1 LSSATPVCWASDS
14 STNRSSAGGS
24 AAAATTRKPACPAEL
39 DPIAHRDRVESLSP
53 LPRHVA
59 VAIP

>member
-1 LSSATPVCWASDS
+1 MLPGQDHVF
-14 STNRSSAGGS
+14 RPAGQ
-24 AAAATTRKPACPAEL
+24 AEL